1 VTNSDICPED
11 IPTPDTWE
19 INSHPKTGKVLTAS
33 YNRRVVL
40 IQLVLEKEEHVHID
54 KASIN

>member
-19 INSHPKTGKVLTAS
+19 SNSHPKTGKVLTAS
-33 YNRRVVL
+33 YNRKGCVD
-40 IQLVLEKEEHVHID
+40 I
-54 KASIN
+54 ASSGKGGTCAHRQS